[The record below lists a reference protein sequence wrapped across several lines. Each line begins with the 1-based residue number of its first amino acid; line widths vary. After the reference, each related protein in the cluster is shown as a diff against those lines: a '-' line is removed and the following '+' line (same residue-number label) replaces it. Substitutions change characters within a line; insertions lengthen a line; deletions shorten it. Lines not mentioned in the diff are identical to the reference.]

1 MNSESIKVHYLL
13 LLSRYIWW
21 WIIIPGRI
29 TRPVVSFSILT
40 CLVYLICIT
49 VVLLGSSFFTPLST
63 IVQSYRGG
71 QFYRS
76 TVENDWPVASHRQ
89 TVSHS
94 VVSSTPRLGRFELT
108 TLLGICTDCI
118 SSCTSNYLMTTTT
131 TAPES
136 LKLHRWI
143 GGILIITFY
152 NYMHITL

>member
-1 MNSESIKVHYLL
+1 ML

-29 TRPVVSFSILT
+29 IRPVVSFSILT

-63 IVQSYRGG
+63 LFQSYRGG
-71 QFYRS
+71 QFYWWRKS
-76 TVENDWPVASHRQ
+76 EDVENDWPVASHRQ
-89 TVSHS
+89 TVSHN
-94 VVSSTPRLGRFELT
+94 VLSSTPRLGRFELT
-108 TLLGICTDCI
+108 TLLGICK
-118 SSCTSNYLMTTTT
+118 SSCTSNYLMITTT